1 MDLGCSTFRGV
12 LAPQWDNINF
22 ASLPE
27 FTTAPLQ
34 ARIHG
39 LEFLSCGDL
48 WDTYTAVVLPAL
60 HSTPPV
66 RSRPLPGIVTDSP
79 DSLPALHST
88 PPVRS
93 RPLPG
98 VVTDSPDSQQTSDTF
113 STSAWDEIVTPKVSP
128 FNVTGQDP
136 PRPIDCVVKFAVI
149 ADAGDERYAR
159 IFNEATIYQTIQNG
173 AHSSIVP
180 RFYGLFQHD
189 QTYAMVL
196 ERCRQPVVWD
206 EWADVPRQEM

>member
-1 MDLGCSTFRGV
+1 MDLGRSTFRGV
-12 LAPQWDNINF
+12 VAPRWDNINF

-27 FTTAPLQ
+27 YTTAPLQ
-34 ARIHG
+34 AHIYG
-39 LEFLSCGDL
+39 LEFLSCGNL
-48 WDTYTAVVLPAL
+48 WDTYTAVV
-60 HSTPPV
+60 
-66 RSRPLPGIVTDSP
+66 
-79 DSLPALHST
+79 LPALHST

-98 VVTDSPDSQQTSDTF
+98 VVTDSPDSQQTSDT
-113 STSAWDEIVTPKVSP
+113 SSPSAWDEIVTPQNSP
-128 FNVTGQDP
+128 FRVTGQGP
-136 PRPIDCVVKFAVI
+136 TRPIDCVVKFAVI

-159 IFNEATIYQTIQNG
+159 MLNEATIYQTIQNG